1 MNVLDFWNLAYNTG
15 IAVKK
20 SRGNG
25 LDLWQPL
32 KSFFNNCYLQDY
44 DKISVNN
51 NIKTLSEKIN
61 FTYTVD
67 DMDDAIVKIDGK
79 EYKNKF
85 EVHHFFVQHFR
96 IPLLEKEKLSMT
108 KLMQIAYN
116 AGQFKSARDQG
127 DYEDDEKMLDFYDK
141 NDLSNITT
149 FIDKSVLTE
158 IPTKNTKT
166 ISDTEISINNEK
178 SSDVKLN
185 NQNIS
190 DEEDI
195 SQEIS
200 ASDESKSD
208 ESNIDKLDDIDDI
221 DNIVGGFLNKLQNRQ
236 KSVQYYKLKN
246 PDFLF

>member
-15 IAVKK
+15 IAVRK
-20 SRGNG
+20 SGGNG

-51 NIKTLSEKIN
+51 NIKKLAEDID
-61 FTYTVD
+61 FTFSND
-67 DMDDAIVKIDGK
+67 AMDDAIVKIDGK

-127 DYEDDEKMLDFYDK
+127 DYKDDEKMLDFYDK

-149 FIDKSVLTE
+149 FIDKSVLIE

-166 ISDTEISINNEK
+166 ISDSEISRSNEE

-195 SQEIS
+195 SQELS
-200 ASDESKSD
+200 ENSKSD
-208 ESNIDKLDDIDDI
+208 ESEIDKLDDIDS
-221 DNIVGGFLNKLQNRQ
+221 IVGGFLNKLQNRQ
-236 KSVQYYKLKN
+236 KLVQYYKLKN